1 MSLQLLTIFQ
11 AGNNLGNEAL
21 DIIFQIS
28 ALKDLKLSKNSLEGE
43 LEASVSGLTALESLE
58 LHDNKLTAL
67 PSSIG
72 QCSRLRV
79 LNLAK
84 NAIAELPVEEL
95 QHCPL
100 TELDVSQNKLSD
112 CFFPASVERWDS
124 IQSLNV
130 NSNHLT
136 SITISSVALPALTQ
150 LFASNNQLSAFPT
163 LSGCAELLVLIVDQ
177 NRIATLPDDLYNL
190 RRLRTLDFSG
200 NNIKTIDARLGAM
213 ESLEVINFAG
223 NPLFDRK
230 LAGMCPADLKKT
242 LRGRLA
248 PPEIVIAEADDDA
261 VGLPGMGPGSD
272 DEVERQSSQPKALEI
287 GRGGVLD
294 LTNKGLSELSEEL
307 MDSIMG
313 SPYTILLTAN
323 SFNSIPAALDRFASL
338 SVLDLSKNRLST
350 TYLSQKLVL
359 RSLET
364 LNLHSAGIQS
374 LELLFQ
380 NLDSPKLQTLDV
392 SANRITSI
400 EGLRGAFPALYNFH
414 AADNQISEIPIESV
428 DGIRSLDLT
437 GNAIHTLPP
446 KLALCEG
453 LRELRV
459 QGNLFRVPRWQVLEK
474 GTDSVLAWLRDR
486 LPVENDD
493 DDGEQD

>member
-1 MSLQLLTIFQ
+1 M
-11 AGNNLGNEAL
+11 
-21 DIIFQIS
+21 
-28 ALKDLKLSKNSLEGE
+28 SKNSLEGE
-43 LEASVSGLTALESLE
+43 LDASVSGLTALESLE

-67 PSSIG
+67 PLSIG

-79 LNLAK
+79 LSIAR
-84 NAIAELPVEEL
+84 NAIADLPMEEL
-95 QHCPL
+95 QHCSL

-112 CFFPASVERWDS
+112 GFFPASVERWDS

-136 SITISSVALPALTQ
+136 SIATSIVLPALTQ

-163 LSGCAELLVLIVDQ
+163 LSGCVELLVLIVDQ

-190 RRLRTLDFSG
+190 RRLRTLDFAG

-223 NPLFDRK
+223 NPLLDRK
-230 LAGMCPADLKKT
+230 LAGMCFADLKKT

-248 PPEIVIAEADDDA
+248 PPEIVIAEADDDEP
-261 VGLPGMGPGSD
+261 GFTGMGSGMD

-294 LTNKGLSELSEEL
+294 LTNKGLSELSEDL
-307 MDSIMG
+307 IDSIMG

-323 SFNSIPAALDRFASL
+323 SFSAIPTALDRFASL

-350 TYLSQKLVL
+350 TYISQKLVL

-364 LNLHSAGIQS
+364 LNLHNAGIQS
-374 LELLFQ
+374 LELLFH

-400 EGLRGAFPALYNFH
+400 MGLRQAFPALYNFH

-437 GNAIHTLPP
+437 GNAIHSLPP

-459 QGNLFRVPRWQVLEK
+459 QGNLFKVPRWQVLER
-474 GTDSVLAWLRDR
+474 GTDAVLGWLRDR
-486 LPVENDD
+486 LPVENGDNDD
-493 DDGEQD
+493 DERD